1 MILRDLYFHLSG
13 NFLIVDDNDLE
24 VNEDFFLDLTSDDRA
39 FGSSVPTAQIVILDD
54 ENSEM

>member
-1 MILRDLYFHLSG
+1 M
-13 NFLIVDDNDLE
+13 DDNDFE